1 MLIINEQAIEEAVDA
16 GQLVEAIER
25 AYRIQGAASTQIPDR
40 MHLNSSGNTYLL
52 MPGWIDSISGTKLVS
67 VFPQNVQHNKATI
80 NGLMVLNHA
89 QTGEPIACINGS
101 KLTAIRTAAV
111 GATAVKHLAPV
122 SVKTL
127 GIIGT
132 GVQAYHQALIVS
144 TQRQFAR
151 LMIFGRNRA
160 SAEQM
165 KADLK
170 DKVNMDIYV
179 AASAEELVLE
189 SDVIVTATSSS
200 EPVFDLNADVLRGK
214 TFIGIGSYKPSM
226 SEMPATLLEAVD
238 KVYVDT
244 PLAKSECGDINIPL
258 KSGMIDES
266 DIIPFADL
274 VTGSA
279 HKTQAPTQYF
289 KSVGIALFDLTVG
302 ELIYS
307 LAASKNL
314 GTEIPGMT

>member
-1 MLIINEQAIEEAVDA
+1 MLIINEQDIEAVVDA
-16 GQLVEAIER
+16 GQLVESIER
-25 AYRIQGAASTQIPDR
+25 AYRIQGATSTQIPDR
-40 MHLNSSGNTYLL
+40 LHLNSSGNTYLV
-52 MPGWIDSISGTKLVS
+52 MPGWIGSISGTKLVS
-67 VFPQNVQHNKATI
+67 VFPQNAHHNKATI

-101 KLTAIRTAAV
+101 KLTAVRTAAV
-111 GATAVKHLAPV
+111 GATAVKYLAPV

-132 GVQAYHQALIVS
+132 GVQAYHQALIAS
-144 TQRQFAR
+144 SQRPFSR
-151 LMIFGRNRA
+151 LLLIGRNRT

-165 KADLK
+165 KTDLQGK
-170 DKVNMDIYV
+170 LNMDIYV
-179 AASAEELVLE
+179 AATAEELVLK
-189 SDVIVTATSSS
+189 SDVIVTATTSS
-200 EPVFDLNADVLRGK
+200 EPVFELSADLLHDK

-226 SEMPATLLEAVD
+226 CEMPTSLL
-238 KVYVDT
+238 KVVEKIYVDT
-244 PLAKSECGDINIPL
+244 PLAKSESGDLKIPL
-258 KSGMIDES
+258 ESGMIHES

-279 HKTQAPTQYF
+279 QKTQAPTRYF

-307 LAASKNL
+307 LARSKNL
-314 GTEIPGMT
+314 GTEIHGMT